1 MLLVMGIRQS
11 HATDVLVSF
20 YSNPVMPTIS
30 CRKAACHTDME
41 DIKDDTTAQGKQSS
55 QIDRNGGEIM
65 NTSHQRCGELTA
77 VGTRRAPRRPK

>member
-1 MLLVMGIRQS
+1 
-11 HATDVLVSF
+11 
-20 YSNPVMPTIS
+20 
-30 CRKAACHTDME
+30 ME